1 MEKGYNIKML
11 NFFFEGISFIIPT
24 KRLLSGSGE
33 CILSKK
39 SNYHSSST
47 MHSCKLWHYL
57 CCHRGGK
64 EKKGRAG
71 AQMREGV
78 KSKENGVVK

>member
-11 NFFFEGISFIIPT
+11 KKKFEGISFIIPT

-57 CCHRGGK
+57 SCHGG
-64 EKKGRAG
+64 EERKGRG
-71 AQMREGV
+71 ADEG
-78 KSKENGVVK
+78 GC